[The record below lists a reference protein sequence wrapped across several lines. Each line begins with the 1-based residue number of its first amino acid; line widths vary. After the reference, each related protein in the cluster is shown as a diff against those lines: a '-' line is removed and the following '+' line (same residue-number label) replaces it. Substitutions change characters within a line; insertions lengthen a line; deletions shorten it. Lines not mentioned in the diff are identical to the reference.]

1 MPYVG
6 DFTPRNPG
14 ELRTFSY
21 DALGKNGAPGDL
33 APGDFLV
40 SVTTTLTAF
49 PAGTDPAA
57 ATLLADA
64 PQILTGA
71 AGVASVVAQQIGT
84 NPSNV
89 AGFQTTV
96 TYYIWKISAV
106 TNAGDKPI
114 WDVHLPVYPIS

>member
-1 MPYVG
+1 MPYAG

-14 ELRTFSY
+14 ELRTFSF
-21 DALGKNGAPGDL
+21 DFIKDL

-40 SVTTTLTAF
+40 SATTTLTAF
-49 PAGTDPAA
+49 PVGSDPNS

-64 PQILTGA
+64 AQVLTGV
-71 AGVASVVAQQIGT
+71 AGVISVVAQQIGT